1 MNEYQ
6 PFSSLRPFA
15 YVCLSEKAS
24 QQSHLLKM
32 KRTAMEAHIPDA
44 PRRLFLYITMP
55 QDHWG
60 QQMTFTLQCNS
71 NDTVDDAKRSLQSM
85 IWDARGWC
93 PKLSAFQ
100 FQQDEKHIPYT
111 RPVTDLNPLLTV
123 ICARTA

>member
-6 PFSSLRPFA
+6 PFSLLKPFA
-15 YVCLSEKAS
+15 HVCLSEKAS
-24 QQSHLLKM
+24 QQFHLLKM
-32 KRTAMEAHIPDA
+32 KRTAMEAHLPDA

-85 IWDARGWC
+85 IWDAMV
-93 PKLSAFQ
+93 PQAFR
-100 FQQDEKHIPYT
+100 IPI
-111 RPVTDLNPLLTV
+111 P
-123 ICARTA
+123 ARWEAYSLHQTGH